1 MTERN
6 LAEETALAEGTSLA
20 EGNALAEGGALGGEA
35 VLRPAWAEELPRLLE
50 IEGLCFS
57 DPWTEG
63 AFASHFAS
71 ASGETSV
78 LTLGGRVAGYLAMTL
93 IPPEAEVCRVAVHPS
108 FRRQGIGKRLL
119 SDFFCRHEEVK
130 TVFLEVRQ
138 GNLAAQGLYASLG
151 FDPVGRRPR
160 YYENPTE
167 DAVVM
172 KWERGKDLA
181 DSCI

>member
-1 MTERN
+1 MFTYYCTDVLEER
-6 LAEETALAEGTSLA
+6 
-20 EGNALAEGGALGGEA
+20 
-35 VLRPAWAEELPRLLE
+35 
-50 IEGLCFS
+50 I
-57 DPWTEG
+57 
-63 AFASHFAS
+63 ASS
-71 ASGETSV
+71 ASGETVV
-78 LTLGGRVAGYLAMTL
+78 LTSDGEVAGYLAMTL

-108 FRRQGIGKRLL
+108 FRRRGIGRRLL
-119 SDFFCRHEEVK
+119 LDFFRRHGEVD

-138 GNLAAQGLYASLG
+138 GNLAARGLYASLG
-151 FDPVGRRPR
+151 FDPVGHRPR